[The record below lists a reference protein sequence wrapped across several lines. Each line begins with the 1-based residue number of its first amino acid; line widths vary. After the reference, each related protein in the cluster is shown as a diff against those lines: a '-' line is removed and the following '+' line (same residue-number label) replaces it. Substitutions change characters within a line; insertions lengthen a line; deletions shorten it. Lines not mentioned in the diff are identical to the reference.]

1 MGMASST
8 AYYIGSSLIA
18 MYGLKQGEDARYDAQ
33 KAADKSNADKKTQ
46 IAAQNARNAEQDVL
60 ARNEMEA
67 GLEDESGGPRLRSVA
82 QGQGGRR
89 VRRDTLTQKGL
100 GIPTQGKQGLQ
111 TGYAGNV

>member
-1 MGMASST
+1 MGVETYAAIAAISALYGAKTQADS
-8 AYYIGSSLIA
+8 AYD
-18 MYGLKQGEDARYDAQ
+18 QQ
-33 KAADKSNADKKTQ
+33 KNADDVAYKQKQQ

>member
-1 MGMASST
+1 MGVETYA
-8 AYYIGSSLIA
+8 AIA
-18 MYGLKQGEDARYDAQ
+18 AVAALYGAKTQSDAAYDAKQAQSKAEADQ
-33 KAADKSNADKKTQ
+33 KKAL
-46 IAAQNARNAEQDVL
+46 AAQNARNAQQDVQ

-67 GLEDESGGPRLRSVA
+67 GLEDDSGGPRLRAVA

-89 VRRDTLTQKGL
+89 VRRDTLTPKGL